1 MTEQE
6 VFNIIREK
14 IIEIRQVKLKVV
26 RVGIN
31 GIEGTGKT
39 VFCEKFTKYLIDNG
53 QKAIQITIDGY
64 HNPKEI
70 RYKQGRNSAIGYY
83 EDAYNEKAFVD
94 FVLKSSQNEQPFYV
108 EQIHN
113 LETDELLNPIRKE
126 LSNQHI
132 LLTDGAYLFKKNY
145 KEHWDLKIYLQ
156 TDFNTALERGIQR
169 DLVLLGGLEST
180 KDKYENRYHK
190 ASKMYI
196 EENKPTEIAD
206 IIIDNTNFENLQIL
220 KQ

>member
-6 VFNIIREK
+6 IFNIIQKK
-14 IIEIRQVKLKVV
+14 IIEIQEAKLQVV

-31 GIEGTGKT
+31 GVEGTGKT
-39 VFCEKFTKYLIDNG
+39 VFCEKLTKYLIDNG
-53 QKAIQITIDGY
+53 QNAIQITIDGY

-83 EDAYNEKAFVD
+83 EDAYNENAFVD
-94 FVLKSSQNEQPFYV
+94 YVLKSSQEEQPFYV
-108 EQIHN
+108 AQIHN
-113 LETDELLNPIRKE
+113 LETDEQLNPIRKK

-169 DLVLLGGLEST
+169 DLALLGGFEAA
-180 KDKYENRYHK
+180 KDKYDNRYHK

-196 EENKPTEIAD
+196 EENRPTEIAD
-206 IIIDNTNFENLQIL
+206 IIIDNTDFGNLQIL